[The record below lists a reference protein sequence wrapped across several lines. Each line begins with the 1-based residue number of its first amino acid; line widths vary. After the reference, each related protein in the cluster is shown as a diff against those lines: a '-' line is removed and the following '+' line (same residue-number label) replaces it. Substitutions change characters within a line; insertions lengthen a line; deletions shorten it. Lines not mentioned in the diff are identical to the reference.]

1 MYRFTRILVKM
12 IKAILYDLDGVLVD
26 ATEWHYESLNIALKE
41 IAGFIIERSEH
52 ISTFNGIPTKKKMEI
67 LNEQNRLSVTLFQD
81 VWDMKQEKTKE
92 VIEKYA
98 SIDQNKIRLHE
109 NTKHL
114 KKACITNSIRET
126 AKLMLEKT
134 GQLEYMDF
142 VISNE
147 DIKNPKPSPEGYD
160 KAIRKLKLQPN
171 ECMVVEDSP
180 KGIEA
185 GKLSKANVYEV
196 NGYYE
201 VTLENILKKINYFNM
216 NACQYK

>member
-1 MYRFTRILVKM
+1 M

-26 ATEWHYESLNIALKE
+26 ATEWHYESLNIALKG

-67 LNEQNRLSVTLFQD
+67 LNKQNRLSDTLFQD
-81 VWDMKQEKTKE
+81 VWNMKQEKTKE
-92 VIEKYA
+92 VIKKYG
-98 SIDQNKIRLHE
+98 SVDQNKIRLHE

-114 KKACITNSIRET
+114 KRACITNSIRET

-147 DIKNPKPSPEGYD
+147 DIINPKPSPDGYN
-160 KAIRKLKLQPN
+160 KAIGKLKLQPN
-171 ECMVVEDSP
+171 ECMIVEDSP

-185 GKLSKANVYEV
+185 AKLSKANVYEV
-196 NGYYE
+196 NGFYE
-201 VTLENILKKINYFNM
+201 VTLENILKKINFFNLV
-216 NACQYK
+216 

>member
-1 MYRFTRILVKM
+1 M

-52 ISTFNGIPTKKKMEI
+52 VSTFNGIPTKKKMEI
-67 LNEQNRLSVTLFQD
+67 LNKQNRFPSTLFQD
-81 VWDMKQEKTKE
+81 VWNMKQEKTKE
-92 VIEKYA
+92 EIEKYG
-98 SIDQNKIRLHE
+98 SLDQNKIRLHE

-147 DIKNPKPSPEGYD
+147 DIINPKPSPDGYN
-160 KAIRKLKLQPN
+160 KAIGKLKLQPN
-171 ECMVVEDSP
+171 ECMIVEDSP

-185 GKLSKANVYEV
+185 AKLSKANVYEV
-196 NGYYE
+196 NGFYE
-201 VTLENILKKINYFNM
+201 VTLENILKKINFFNLV
-216 NACQYK
+216 

>member
-1 MYRFTRILVKM
+1 M

-52 ISTFNGIPTKKKMEI
+52 VSTFNGIPTKKKMEI
-67 LNEQNRLSVTLFQD
+67 LNKQNRLPSTLFQD
-81 VWDMKQEKTKE
+81 VWNMKQEKTKE
-92 VIEKYA
+92 VIEKYG
-98 SIDQNKIRLHE
+98 SLDQNKIRLHE

-147 DIKNPKPSPEGYD
+147 DIIKPKPSPDGYN
-160 KAIRKLKLQPN
+160 KAIGKLKLQPN
-171 ECMVVEDSP
+171 ECMIVEDSP

-185 GKLSKANVYEV
+185 AKLSKANVYEV
-196 NGYYE
+196 NGFYE
-201 VTLENILKKINYFNM
+201 VTLENILKKINFFNLV
-216 NACQYK
+216 

>member
-1 MYRFTRILVKM
+1 M

-52 ISTFNGIPTKKKMEI
+52 VSTFNGIPTKKKMEI
-67 LNEQNRLSVTLFQD
+67 LNKQNRLPSTLFQD
-81 VWDMKQEKTKE
+81 VWNMKQEKTKE
-92 VIEKYA
+92 VIKKYG
-98 SIDQNKIRLHE
+98 SVDQNKIRLHE

-114 KKACITNSIRET
+114 KRACITNSIRET

-147 DIKNPKPSPEGYD
+147 DIINPKPSPDGYN
-160 KAIRKLKLQPN
+160 KAIGKLKLQPN
-171 ECMVVEDSP
+171 ECMIVEDSP

-185 GKLSKANVYEV
+185 AKLSKANVYEV
-196 NGYYE
+196 NGFYE
-201 VTLENILKKINYFNM
+201 VTLENILKKINFFNLV
-216 NACQYK
+216 